1 MRKCSITI
9 NEKEYT
15 IQINRDSIVW
25 LEARGFSIE
34 EFTRKPITY
43 IDMIWTSG
51 FLMNHSDVNQSLAL
65 KLMETY
71 KEEGGDIMEIVNFVL
86 EEYQSFISA
95 LSDTKSKKKATIT
108 EI

>member
-43 IDMIWTSG
+43 IDDMDFW
-51 FLMNHSDVNQSLAL
+51 FLN
-65 KLMETY
+65 EP
-71 KEEGGDIMEIVNFVL
+71 
-86 EEYQSFISA
+86 
-95 LSDTKSKKKATIT
+95 
-108 EI
+108 